1 VRVVLVDDHEVM
13 REGLAS
19 LLGRRGIETIG
30 TAATVADAEE
40 TFRTLVPDVAV
51 IDVKLPDGSGLQL
64 VRKLRAERPE
74 VGILVY
80 TGAEEV
86 GVLADALESGAQGF
100 VLKLGGISQLVE
112 ALHKVARGE
121 RYVDPAIRVLIDAQV
136 DGKPLLLTKRER
148 EVFDLLAQGLTG
160 EEIATRLEIGAETV
174 RTHIRNAMDKLD
186 SHTRTG
192 AVVEALN
199 KHEIG
204 AEAIHGY
211 VAAVDGRS
219 WSNGRRDT

>member
-1 VRVVLVDDHEVM
+1 M

-30 TAATVADAEE
+30 AAATVAEAEE
-40 TFRTLVPDVAV
+40 AFRTLIPDVAV
-51 IDVKLPDGSGLQL
+51 IDVKLRDGSGLQL
-64 VRKLRAERPE
+64 VRKLRVERPE

-86 GVLADALESGAQGF
+86 GILADALESGAQGF
-100 VLKLGGISQLVE
+100 VLKLGGINQLIE
-112 ALHKVARGE
+112 ALHTVARGE
-121 RYVDPAIRVLIDAQV
+121 RYVDPAIRVLIDAQ
-136 DGKPLLLTKRER
+136 DGEPLLLTKRER
-148 EVFDLLAQGLTG
+148 QVFDLLAQGLTG
-160 EEIATRLEIGAETV
+160 EEIATRLKIGAETV

-204 AEAIHGY
+204 G
-211 VAAVDGRS
+211 
-219 WSNGRRDT
+219 